1 MKKDLIEL
9 VFVLDDSGSMWSL
22 TKDTISNYNK
32 LLEER
37 RKEGNCIVSTI
48 VFNKYRKVIHDRIS
62 IDKVK
67 NITTEDYVTGGS
79 TALYDAVG
87 ATIDEIGKALNNTPE
102 EERPEKVIFVI
113 ITDGEENASI
123 EYSQKDV
130 LEIITHQKEKYNWD
144 FSFIGANIDAKKA
157 ANDIGI
163 SLNDAFAYS
172 NNSTGTQSVYK
183 SLDNA
188 IHSYR
193 ETKTIDKTY
202 LTNNII

>member
-9 VFVLDDSGSMWSL
+9 VFVLDESGSMWAL
-22 TKDTISNYNK
+22 TDDTINNYNK

-67 NITTEDYVTGGS
+67 NITTEDYIAGGT

-87 ATIDEIGKALNNTPE
+87 ATIDEIGRALSNTPE
-102 EERPEKVIFVI
+102 EERPEKVMFVI
-113 ITDGEENASI
+113 ITDGEENASV
-123 EYSQKDV
+123 EYSQNDV
-130 LEIITHQKEKYNWD
+130 LERIRHQKEKYNWD
-144 FSFIGANIDAKKA
+144 FSFIGANIDAEKA

-163 SLNDAFAYS
+163 CSMDAFTYS
-172 NNSTGTQSVYK
+172 NNSIGMQSVYQ
-183 SLDNA
+183 SLDNVLR
-188 IHSYR
+188 SYH
-193 ETKTIDKTY
+193 ETKTINKSY
-202 LTNNII
+202 LSNNII

>member
-9 VFVLDDSGSMWSL
+9 VFVLDESGSMWAL
-22 TKDTISNYNK
+22 TDDTINNYNK

-37 RKEGNCIVSTI
+37 RKEGNCIVYTI
-48 VFNKYRKVIHDRIS
+48 VFNDHRKVIHDRIS

-67 NITTEDYVTGGS
+67 EITTEDYIAGGT

-87 ATIDEIGKALNNTPE
+87 ATIDEIGRALNNTPE
-102 EERPEKVIFVI
+102 EERPEKVMFVI
-113 ITDGEENASI
+113 ITDGEENASV

-130 LEIITHQKEKYNWD
+130 LERVRYQKEKYSWD

-163 SLNDAFAYS
+163 SLEDAFSYS
-172 NNSTGTQSVYK
+172 NNSIGTQSVYK
-183 SLDNA
+183 SLDNV
-188 IHSYR
+188 IHNYC
-193 ETKTIDKTY
+193 ETKTVNKTY
-202 LTNNII
+202 LNNNII

>member
-9 VFVLDDSGSMWSL
+9 VFVLDGSGSMWSL
-22 TKDTISNYNK
+22 TKDTINNYNK

-48 VFNKYRKVIHDRIS
+48 VFNDHRKVIHDRIS

-67 NITTEDYVTGGS
+67 KITTEDYIAGGT

-87 ATIDEIGKALNNTPE
+87 ATIDEIGRALNNTPE
-102 EERPEKVIFVI
+102 EERPEKVMFVI
-113 ITDGEENASI
+113 ITDGEENASV

-130 LEIITHQKEKYNWD
+130 LERIRHQKEKYSWD

-163 SLNDAFAYS
+163 SLEDAFSYS
-172 NNSTGTQSVYK
+172 NNSIGTQSVYQ
-183 SLDNA
+183 SLDNVLR
-188 IHSYR
+188 SYR
-193 ETKTIDKTY
+193 ETKTINKTY
-202 LTNNII
+202 LNNNII

>member
-9 VFVLDDSGSMWSL
+9 VFVLDGSGSMWAL
-22 TKDTISNYNK
+22 TDDTINNYNK

-48 VFNKYRKVIHDRIS
+48 VFNDHRKVIHNRIS

-67 NITTEDYVTGGS
+67 NITTEDYIAGGT

-87 ATIDEIGKALNNTPE
+87 ATIDEIGRALNNTPE
-102 EERPEKVIFVI
+102 EERPEKVMFVI
-113 ITDGEENASI
+113 ITDGEENASV

-130 LEIITHQKEKYNWD
+130 LERIRHQKEKYSWD

-163 SLNDAFAYS
+163 SLEDAFSYS
-172 NNSTGTQSVYK
+172 NNSIGTQSVYK
-183 SLDNA
+183 SLDTA
-188 IHSYR
+188 IHGYR
-193 ETKTIDKTY
+193 ETKTINKTY
-202 LTNNII
+202 LNNNII

>member
-9 VFVLDDSGSMWSL
+9 VFVLDGSGSMWAL
-22 TKDTISNYNK
+22 TKDTINNYNK

-48 VFNKYRKVIHDRIS
+48 VFNDHRKVIHNRIS

-67 NITTEDYVTGGS
+67 NITTEDYIAGG
-79 TALYDAVG
+79 TAALYDAVG
-87 ATIDEIGKALNNTPE
+87 TTIDEIGRALNNTLE
-102 EERPEKVIFVI
+102 EERPEKVMFVI
-113 ITDGEENASI
+113 ITDGEENASV

-130 LEIITHQKEKYNWD
+130 LERIRHQKEKYNWD

-163 SLNDAFAYS
+163 SLEDAFSYS
-172 NNSTGTQSVYK
+172 NNSIGTQSVYQ
-183 SLDNA
+183 SLDNVLC
-188 IHSYR
+188 SYR
-193 ETKTIDKTY
+193 ETKTVDKTY
-202 LTNNII
+202 LNNNII

>member
-48 VFNKYRKVIHDRIS
+48 VFNKYRKVIHDRVS

-67 NITTEDYVTGGS
+67 NITTEDYIAGGS

-87 ATIDEIGKALNNTPE
+87 TTIDEIGKALNNTPE

-113 ITDGEENASI
+113 ITDGEENASV

-130 LEIITHQKEKYNWD
+130 LERITHQREKYNWD

-163 SLNDAFAYS
+163 SLDDAFAYS
-172 NNSTGTQSVYK
+172 NNSIGTQSVYK